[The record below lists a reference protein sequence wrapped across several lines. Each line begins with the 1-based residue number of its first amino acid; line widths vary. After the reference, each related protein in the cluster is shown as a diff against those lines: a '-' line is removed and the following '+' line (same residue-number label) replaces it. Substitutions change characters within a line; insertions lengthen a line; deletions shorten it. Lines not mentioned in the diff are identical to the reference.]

1 MSANESRRRT
11 VNLTVR
17 TVESIKAHPPKKGRE
32 EYYDAG
38 LTGFGLRIA
47 RTGHVSWFIFYR
59 RGGHTPRRY
68 TFGSYPALGVGA
80 ARQIA
85 RDALH
90 AVAKGGDPAGD
101 KRAARIAETM
111 TELCAD
117 YLERHAKVHKKSWK
131 KDEQIINAD
140 IKPGL
145 GTMKVADV
153 RRRDIKKLLKGIVDR
168 GAPIQANRVH
178 EVISRMFEFAIEDE
192 ITEVNP
198 CASLSKPSKENRRER
213 VLSEPEIW
221 TFWRNLAA
229 TGMTKG
235 SRRALKLILI
245 TAQRP
250 GEVVAIEPGRD
261 LDLTRARWIIPPEKA
276 KNKRRHLVPLSA
288 LAVELIREQLADVGE
303 DAAFLFPGSSDEQA
317 QTEASLCRAVSR
329 SLVPDPKIDGD
340 LGKLGVVKFT
350 PHDLRRTAATHM
362 AAPPVNASRFLQ
374 DRILNHVEKGVG
386 STYDIFGYV
395 DDKTRALEGWAQHLR
410 VLLASEGKP
419 SNIVEF
425 RVA

>member
-1 MSANESRRRT
+1 MSTTESPRRT

-17 TVESIKAHPPKKGRE
+17 TVESLKAHPPKAGRD
-32 EYYDAG
+32 EYYDEG
-38 LTGFGLRIA
+38 LTGFGLRIS
-47 RTGHVSWFIFYR
+47 RTAHASWFIFYR

-68 TFGSYPALGVGA
+68 TFGSYPALGVA
-80 ARQIA
+80 DARAIA
-85 RDALH
+85 REALH
-90 AVAKGGDPAGD
+90 KVANGGDPAGD
-101 KRAARIAETM
+101 KKAARLAETM

-117 YLERHAKVHKKSWK
+117 YLEGHAKVRKKSWK
-131 KDEQIINAD
+131 KDEQIIEAD
-140 IKPGL
+140 IKPGI

-153 RRRDIKKLLKGIVDR
+153 RPRDIKRLLRRIVDR

-178 EVISRMFEFAIEDE
+178 EVLSSMFGFAIEDE
-192 ITEVNP
+192 IIDTNP
-198 CASLSKPSKENRRER
+198 CASLSKPSKENRRDR

-229 TGMTKG
+229 TKMTEG
-235 SRRALKLILI
+235 SRRGLKLILV

-250 GEVVAIEPGRD
+250 GEVMAIEPGKD
-261 LDLTRARWIIPPEKA
+261 LDLTRARWIIPAEKS
-276 KNKRRHLVPLSA
+276 KNKRRHLIPLSA

-303 DAAFLFPGSSDEQA
+303 DAAFLFPGSSDDQP

-329 SLVPDPKIDGD
+329 SLVPDPEIDGD

-362 AAPPVNASRFLQ
+362 AAPPINASRFLQ
-374 DRILNHVEKGVG
+374 DRILNHAEVGVG